1 MKLNSL
7 RDFIA
12 VAERGSLRAAARQL
26 GVTQPAI
33 TRSIQELEKEL
44 GVALLERRA
53 KGVSLTRMG
62 EVFLRRVKAANCEL
76 DRARGELDQLR
87 GELNGQIT
95 VCLSG
100 VAHMAM
106 LPSALADFRRRFPEV
121 RLEIID
127 GLLPSV
133 EAELKDGLVDCYIG
147 PTPDEMSI
155 ELTAEKLMDSSR
167 VIVGR
172 QGHPLANARSLRDLV
187 DAEWVTSSLTYK
199 AEEELAPLFASY
211 GLPAPRLIVQGR
223 SALTFLFTVA
233 YSDMLMLLPIQWTRT
248 PLFNNAL
255 QPIHVKEPLPSPS
268 ICIVRRNSLPLT
280 PAAEFFCDMIR
291 RAARHADSNIA
302 AAPPGHVVER
312 RRPAAAA
319 AVLTT

>member
-7 RDFIA
+7 RDFMA

-26 GVTQPAI
+26 DVTQPAI

-44 GVALLERRA
+44 GVVLLERRA

-62 EVFLRRVKAANCEL
+62 EVFLRRTRAVHSEL
-76 DRARGELDQLR
+76 ERARNEIDQLR
-87 GELNGQIT
+87 GEMNGRIS

-106 LPSALADFRRRFPEV
+106 LPSAMAAFRQRYPHV
-121 RLEIID
+121 QLNIID

-133 EAELKDGLVDCYIG
+133 EAELKDGIVDCYIG
-147 PTPDEMSI
+147 PTLDNVSS
-155 ELTAEKLMDSSR
+155 ELTAEKLMDSYR

-172 QGHPLANARSLRDLV
+172 HGHPLANAKSLRDLV
-187 DAEWVTSSLTYK
+187 DAEWVTASVTYR
-199 AEEELAPLFASY
+199 AEEELAPLFASH
-211 GLPAPRLIVQGR
+211 GLPPPRLIVQAK

-233 YSDMLMLLPIQWTRT
+233 YSDLLMLLPIQWTQT
-248 PLFNNAL
+248 PLFRDAL
-255 QPIHVKEPLPSPS
+255 QPIHVAERLPSPA

-291 RAARHADSNIA
+291 RASRHVKSTIDIP
-302 AAPPGHVVER
+302 PPGQVATALR
-312 RRPAAAA
+312 RSNT
-319 AVLTT
+319 LTSI